1 MSYNAKVYMEQ
12 GGEKLV
18 VNGGE
23 ISVDGGIITAA
34 GTQANHIA
42 DVAVTATLT
51 GVDTGTDMTAAQ
63 AATIVTDLNAAKTAI
78 NAILKALEDVGILKS
93 S

>member
-1 MSYNAKVYMEQ
+1 MSEYNAKVYMEQ

-23 ISVDGGIITAA
+23 ISIDGGIITAA
-34 GTQANHIA
+34 GTQANHI
-42 DVAVTATLT
+42 
-51 GVDTGTDMTAAQ
+51 
-63 AATIVTDLNAAKTAI
+63 TDLEDGANGAAIAAAV